1 VPLLDRDN
9 DKALYAQLITHFR
22 VRILDGSLPPGS
34 RLPTELDLAEEYNI
48 SRGTVRQA
56 MTALVNEGLLER
68 IQGRGTFVR
77 VLPPLG
83 RQEQG
88 IQTIG
93 KRIGLLLS
101 YPGSELDLD
110 ILRGVEYAAKS
121 RGYQVTFAYT
131 EESAEQQKNDINR
144 LRADGVGGLIIYPL
158 SNITY
163 SEAIWKLAADHIPF
177 VLIDRYLP
185 DLDADYVVSDNF
197 SGGYRATEHLIIL
210 GYSRISFCYS
220 YTGTLATTSVRDRF
234 EGYRKALEEYGLPYD
249 ESLVFEFPRRV
260 KGLPDPYLEF
270 LSRPNRPEAIFASLD
285 NEAANLMKAAQQIGL
300 RIPED
305 LALVGFDNLRFTAH
319 SNPPLTTV
327 AQSCRDMGVQAVDLI
342 IKRIEG
348 YRGPTRHIEI
358 PVNLVVR
365 ESCGAKLRVRSA
377 LKE

>member
-1 VPLLDRDN
+1 MPLLDRDN
-9 DKALYAQLITHFR
+9 DKALYAQLIAHFR
-22 VRILDGSLPPGS
+22 EQILGGSLPPGS
-34 RLPTELDLAEEYNI
+34 RLPTELDLAEKYTI

-56 MTALVNEGLLER
+56 MTALVSEGLLER

-77 VLPPLG
+77 VAPPVKHLSG
-83 RQEQG
+83 VE
-88 IQTIG
+88 TIG

-110 ILRGVEYAAKS
+110 ILRGVEHAAKL

-131 EESAEQQKNDINR
+131 EESAEQQTNDINR
-144 LRADGVGGLIIYPL
+144 LRADGVMGLIIYPL

-163 SEAIWKLAADHIPF
+163 SAAIWKLDEDRIPF
-177 VLIDRYLP
+177 VLVDRYFP
-185 DLDADYVVSDNF
+185 DLDTDYVTSDNF

-210 GYSRISFCYS
+210 GYNRISFCYS
-220 YTGTLATTSVRDRF
+220 HFGTLTTTSVRDRF

-260 KGLPDPYLEF
+260 KGLPDPYHEF

-300 RIPED
+300 RIPEN
-305 LALVGFDNLRFTAH
+305 LALVGFDNLRFTIH

-327 AQSCRDMGVQAVDLI
+327 AQSCHDMGVQAVDLI

-348 YRGPTRHIEI
+348 MHGPKRHIELPI
-358 PVNLVVR
+358 NLVIR
-365 ESCGAKLRVRSA
+365 ESCGVKLRVRAA

>member
-1 VPLLDRDN
+1 MPFLDRDN
-9 DKALYAQLITHFR
+9 DKALYAQLVTHFR

-34 RLPTELDLAEEYNI
+34 RLPTELELAEEYNV

-68 IQGRGTFVR
+68 TQGRGTFVR
-77 VLPPLG
+77 TIPL
-83 RQEQG
+83 RRDAQFP
-88 IQTIG
+88 G

-131 EESAEQQKNDINR
+131 EESAEQQTSDINR
-144 LRADGVGGLIIYPL
+144 LRADGVTGLIIYPL
-158 SNITY
+158 SNMTY
-163 SEAIWKLAADHIPF
+163 SEPISNLAADNMPF

-185 DLDADYVVSDNF
+185 DLDADYVASDNF
-197 SGGYRATEHLIIL
+197 NGGYRATEHLIIL
-210 GYSRISFCYS
+210 GYSRIGFCYS
-220 YTGTLATTSVRDRF
+220 HNGSLATTSVRDRF
-234 EGYRKALEEYGLPYD
+234 EGYRKALEEYGLPFN
-249 ESLVFEFPRRV
+249 ESLVFEHPRLP
-260 KGLPDPYLEF
+260 KGMPDPYVEF

-285 NEAANLMKAAQQIGL
+285 AEAAGLMKAAQQLGL
-300 RIPED
+300 RVPENI
-305 LALVGFDNLRFTAH
+305 ALVGFDNLRFTSHAH
-319 SNPPLTTV
+319 PPLTTV
-327 AQSCRDMGVQAVDLI
+327 AQSCREMGVQAVDLI

-348 YRGPTRHIEI
+348 YRSPKRHIEI

-365 ESCGAKLRVRSA
+365 ESCGAKLRVRAA